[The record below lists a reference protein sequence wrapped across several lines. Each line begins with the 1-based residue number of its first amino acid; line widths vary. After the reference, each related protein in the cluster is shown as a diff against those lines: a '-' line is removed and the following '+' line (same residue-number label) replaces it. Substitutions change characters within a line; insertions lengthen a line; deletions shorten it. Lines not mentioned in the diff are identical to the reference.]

1 MTQSGWHVHLVTDIT
16 SAIEAIQAI
25 LAPAVMITGVA
36 LLLLSLNARHSSV
49 VNRIRLLDDEKR
61 QVNKKMKRAGRLD
74 KTESLR
80 LASLKNQVNLLLPR
94 LAYLRNGILCHM
106 LAVLFFVLT
115 SLSIGLSYFSI
126 STGLIQIAVNV
137 TFMVGMLFVLF
148 GVAFLAIEI
157 FVSYRV
163 MLVEVREE

>member
-1 MTQSGWHVHLVTDIT
+1 M
-16 SAIEAIQAI
+16 
-25 LAPAVMITGVA
+25 
-36 LLLLSLNARHSSV
+36 
-49 VNRIRLLDDEKR
+49 
-61 QVNKKMKRAGRLD
+61 KKSGRLD
-74 KTESLR
+74 KTESHR
-80 LASLKNQVNLLLPR
+80 LASVKNQVNLLLPR
-94 LAYLRNGILCHM
+94 LAYLRNGILCLM

-115 SLSIGLSYFSI
+115 SLSIGLSYLSI
-126 STGLIQIAVNV
+126 STGLTKIAVNV

>member
-1 MTQSGWHVHLVTDIT
+1 LVTDIT

-61 QVNKKMKRAGRLD
+61 QLNKKLKSSGKLG

-80 LASLKNQVNLLLPR
+80 LASVKNQVNLLLPR
-94 LAYLRNGILCHM
+94 LAYLRNGILCLM
-106 LAVLFFVLT
+106 LAVLFFVLA

-126 STGLIQIAVNV
+126 STGLAEIAVNM
-137 TFMVGMLFVLF
+137 TFMAGMVLVLI
-148 GVAFLAIEI
+148 GVVFLSIEI
-157 FVSYRV
+157 FVSYQV
-163 MLVEVREE
+163 IMVEVREE

>member
-1 MTQSGWHVHLVTDIT
+1 MVTDIT

-61 QVNKKMKRAGRLD
+61 QLNKKLKSSGKLG

-80 LASLKNQVNLLLPR
+80 FASVKNQVSLLLPR

-115 SLSIGLSYFSI
+115 SLSIGLSYFSA
-126 STGLIQIAVNV
+126 STAIVETAVNV
-137 TFMVGMLFVLF
+137 TFMGGMVLVLV
-148 GVAFLAIEI
+148 GVAFLAVEI
-157 FVSYRV
+157 FISYQV
-163 MLVEVREE
+163 ILVEVREE